1 MGQYETI
8 LVNDAKLCLNKAF
21 KYWLVMSSDL
31 GYFNTLLKRFG
42 HHSGGMYN
50 LTVNLVNA
58 TPSNDNPIMC
68 NNVFLYQY
76 HIVVAGGK
84 ASNFQKP
91 TIIRERE

>member
-1 MGQYETI
+1 MEQYETI
-8 LVNDAKLCLNKAF
+8 LVNDAELCLNKAF

-31 GYFNTLLKRFG
+31 GLGYFNTHIKRFG
-42 HHSGGMYN
+42 HHSGGIYN
-50 LTVNLVNA
+50 LTGNLVNA
-58 TPSNDNPIMC
+58 NDNPIMC